1 MDITKC
7 DKCKK
12 IKDIKNR
19 GKWTDI
25 SISGGYFSYKNFDFC
40 EQCGDKI
47 VKKILKIVSPA
58 K

>member
-1 MDITKC
+1 MNITKC

-12 IKDIKNR
+12 INDIKNR

-25 SISGGYFSYKNFDFC
+25 SISGGDFSYKTFDFC
-40 EQCGDKI
+40 EKCGNKI
-47 VKKILKIVSPA
+47 IKKVLKIISSA